1 MRPKLSGKRQQ
12 VYIDEENKQ
21 LLFSVAGTRS
31 GTDIYNDLRL
41 ATGGLKN
48 TNRFKS
54 ADKTLKDAKNYTRLP
69 TTTIV
74 SSLGGSIAGRLGGA
88 NDRRITYNAGEV
100 GVGTEI
106 IPLKYAITATLY
118 RFWGGF
124 I

>member
-1 MRPKLSGKRQQ
+1 MSLCVFRATSQIIRKRQQ

-54 ADKTLKDAKNYTRLP
+54 ADKTLKDAKDYTP
-69 TTTIV
+69 
-74 SSLGGSIAGRLGGA
+74 
-88 NDRRITYNAGEV
+88 ITLLLSWV
-100 GVGTEI
+100 QV
-106 IPLKYAITATLY
+106 LVVV
-118 RFWGGF
+118 
-124 I
+124 